1 MQNEEARTHF
11 PLVQSLEQHSPFA
24 AQELPAV
31 LQELLSAAQAPA
43 VQTPPQHAPLSVHAC
58 PSEAHWVPLQ
68 TPLTQLSDAQSVLAL
83 QFPPATTGLPNVDWQ
98 TCVAV
103 SHAPEQQVLSFTHD
117 SPAVPH
123 VEPSGEPPSLALP
136 PPVVVSV
143 PWVLELPQPRAVN
156 HAAQMNQHQR
166 LLFMPC
172 VVMVS

>member
-1 MQNEEARTHF
+1 MHV
-11 PLVQSLEQHSPFA
+11 PLVQSLEQQSPFA
-24 AQELPAV
+24 AHELPAV
-31 LQELLSAAQAPA
+31 LQDALSAAQAPA
-43 VQTPPQHAPLSVHAC
+43 VQTPPQHAPLSVHGC
-58 PSEAHWVPLQ
+58 PSEAHWVALQ
-68 TPLTQLSDAQSVLAL
+68 APLTQLRDAQSVLAR
-83 QFPPATTGLPNVDWQ
+83 QFPPPTTGLPNVDRQ

-117 SPAVPH
+117 SPAGPH
-123 VEPSGEPPSLALP
+123 VEPSGEPPSFALP

-156 HAAQMNQHQR
+156 HAAQISQLQR